1 MVNLYMPNK
10 EILRVVTDVL
20 KEFLQKLIEIKKR
33 NIGTEVFIHESLNS
47 LHTSP
52 KRKIYKPSKES
63 QSLEAMSVL
72 TTIQNADWYITSTLL
87 DDGNVSPYFFPGTD
101 EERDFCLYIES
112 MIPSLKEVFKNVF
125 LLRNEE
131 KIKLYNYQSG
141 IGFQPDY
148 ILYLQK
154 NEKLFYYVLIEPKGP
169 QLINTD
175 SFKESFLDQV
185 NNAFG
190 IDGKS
195 LHANNFEY
203 KIIGLPFYVSK
214 NSINVFNSK
223 HKLPN
228 QEDRSYENFDNAFK
242 KLL

>member
-1 MVNLYMPNK
+1 MPNK
-10 EILRVVTDVL
+10 QILRVVTDVL
-20 KEFLQKLIEIKKR
+20 KEFFQKIIEIEKR

-52 KRKIYKPSKES
+52 KRKIYKPSQASK
-63 QSLEAMSVL
+63 SLESMSVL
-72 TTIQNADWYITSTLL
+72 TTIQNADWYITSTIL
-87 DDGNVSPYFFPGTD
+87 DEENTTPDFFPGTD

-112 MIPSLKEVFKNVF
+112 MVPSLKEVFKNVF

-175 SFKESFLDQV
+175 SFKEVFLEQINKSFGV
-185 NNAFG
+185 SGEA
-190 IDGKS
+190 

-214 NSINVFNSK
+214 NSIDVFNSR

-228 QEDRSYENFDNAFK
+228 QDDRSFENFDESFK
-242 KLL
+242 ELLKV

>member
-1 MVNLYMPNK
+1 MVP
-10 EILRVVTDVL
+10 
-20 KEFLQKLIEIKKR
+20 
-33 NIGTEVFIHESLNS
+33 SLN
-47 LHTSP
+47 
-52 KRKIYKPSKES
+52 
-63 QSLEAMSVL
+63 
-72 TTIQNADWYITSTLL
+72 
-87 DDGNVSPYFFPGTD
+87 
-101 EERDFCLYIES
+101 
-112 MIPSLKEVFKNVF
+112 EVFKNVF

-154 NEKLFYYVLIEPKGP
+154 NEKLIYYVLIEPKGP

-175 SFKESFLDQV
+175 SFKEVFLEQI
-185 NNAFG
+185 NNSFG
-190 IDGKS
+190 ISGES

-214 NSINVFNSK
+214 NSIDVFNLR

-228 QEDRSYENFDNAFK
+228 QDNRSFEDFDKSFK
-242 KLL
+242 ELLKN